1 MFGEPWMGP
10 HPLCEAET
18 TRACQRFDEAV
29 TCGESQK
36 VKVKRVK
43 DESTDQMEAS
53 IEQERAERP

>member
-29 TCGESQK
+29 KRGEF
-36 VKVKRVK
+36 
-43 DESTDQMEAS
+43 DTDGYTP
-53 IEQERAERP
+53 AERRQQQKKR